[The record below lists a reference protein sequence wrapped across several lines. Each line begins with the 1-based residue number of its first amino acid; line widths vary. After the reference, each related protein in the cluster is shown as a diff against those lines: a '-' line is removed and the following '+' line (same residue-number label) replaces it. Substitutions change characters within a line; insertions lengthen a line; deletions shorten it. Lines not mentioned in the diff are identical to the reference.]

1 MLEKKDKS
9 IILNN
14 YLYGLI
20 TFLNNR
26 DIPFRELDGGKIE
39 IFYLSE
45 ANLFL
50 IGYHFGRFA
59 ESQNN

>member
-1 MLEKKDKS
+1 METTKSKS

-20 TFLNNR
+20 TFLDVH
-26 DIPFRELDGGKIE
+26 DIPFKQLDSGRIE

-59 ESQNN
+59 EQQIN